1 MNKFINN
8 LYDIS
13 SKDISNNLQN
23 NYYKEDK
30 ICRNNSKIRSDSLTN
45 KKKNNSISKNQF
57 KVTYSNSII
66 NNDINSKNN
75 QNFENKNVLIMNK
88 KTNNSIANIKDINY
102 YSNNKNSK
110 INNINIK
117 SHNFYD
123 KKMNEILGEENY
135 KINNNNIKNNNNINI
150 SIENN
155 NLNLTNKTNSIIHN
169 ISNNNLSKAKK
180 IKNIK
185 NISSKK
191 KEQKII
197 YAKYPDKRPSL
208 PICNKNKN
216 KNNTIK
222 LLKKNEKDNH
232 SKDKFYTIQ
241 NKTKNNNHKSNN
253 LIPKVLMDKNNKNRN
268 RNINQSKEKKI
279 YQSQS
284 FFKYKYKVKHDLNRS
299 NSKFSNNNLSKSKIN
314 KKIRNDLSYKGI
326 ILNKKNIFKNKI
338 TSHNYSASKKS
349 PILSINYNHNYI
361 NNYNINKINNNNYIY
376 FMNNLPDEYNKDSL
390 FIQIKNL
397 WNKLKVTHIY
407 QEMFITLTK
416 QIKNNEKKKEI
427 FKNEINNLSSIL
439 QKLNKL
445 NEDILSRDMI
455 INKIKAFNSNN
466 NLEEIKKILNSLRMI
481 NIDFVYDYIS
491 FIKEISYDVL
501 KNKFNLDKI
510 KNFNRNYLNIMKND
524 TNFLYLHNYLNKIF
538 YFKKNDPFLVY
549 PSIKNPNPNNN
560 NYVILPL
567 NEETLKKIN
576 ECEYFLLTEKICEY
590 SIYNNSKEN
599 INSLLFND
607 QDNIINNIINNET
620 INISNIENNNN
631 NIININSYSTI
642 KNKDSPSP
650 FSTPINKI
658 EKNDKYDKFCYNN
671 INNSNDNKNNED
683 KNNKIPNSSNNNL
696 ISKINENNNNN
707 DIANISGLDNNNSNH
722 SKNNSSKIPENK
734 DIIINDFNKIMKDTS
749 LSLLYASY
757 LSNVSENV
765 KQSFNINE
773 DIFYYANIGIYP
785 KIIIFRNNT
794 NSNIKGICTLSF
806 NHTINLTMNV
816 NKKILNV
823 TSISCTG
830 DGTISEI
837 LLNIIEFCKNE
848 EIIYDSIEVNL
859 YYIKKQDGNFVL
871 DEELEKEIKSKAK
884 FKWVRLENDGEKRK
898 IKYHYIPNNDLIN
911 KENSLFNNLNMN
923 YLENKCAIS
932 MNNYVLIKYYEERGI
947 NDISMIEHSNLF
959 FIINLLNKYFLLN
972 ENNNNIE
979 KDKEDILLNLKG
991 LKLKKV
997 VRLLSEYNNNL
1008 LTNISDFKN
1017 DYSCNDNYNEDLLN
1031 KFVNIMEKL
1040 QNDNDNDNL
1049 ENNIC
1054 LTFNNICTNFS
1065 NIIKIDLD
1073 GYEYN
1078 IINMNDFII
1087 EVFNISDN
1095 DNNNEVIY
1103 FTKSENE
1110 NISFIFYEQNE
1121 ENKNDENYIK
1131 LLFNKILKK
1140 ILIKDS
1146 EEPINSYKKICIPSF
1161 SYQKNIVEEKNEE
1174 NSLNIIKYEILDC
1187 NESFDFCRENIPNY
1201 NTKFSFPFDEN
1212 YFNDKGI
1219 KIIKNN
1225 FAVAVLNPDLVLD
1238 YHLPSMNI
1246 YFINKEYWIKSNRK

>member
-13 SKDISNNLQN
+13 SKDMLNNLQN

-30 ICRNNSKIRSDSLTN
+30 HFKNNSKIRSDSLTN
-45 KKKNNSISKNQF
+45 KKKSNSKSKTY
-57 KVTYSNSII
+57 KVTYINSIL
-66 NNDINSKNN
+66 NNDNNNKNN
-75 QNFENKNVLIMNK
+75 QNLENKNVLII
-88 KTNNSIANIKDINY
+88 KTINNSIGNIKDINY
-102 YSNNKNSK
+102 YSNHKNAK
-110 INNINIK
+110 INNINVK

-123 KKMNEILGEENY
+123 KKINEILGEENN
-135 KINNNNIKNNNNINI
+135 KISNNNIKNNNNINI

-155 NLNLTNKTNSIIHN
+155 NLNLTNKTQSIIHS

-180 IKNIK
+180 IKDIRK
-185 NISSKK
+185 ISSKK
-191 KEQKII
+191 KGLKII

-208 PICNKNKN
+208 PIGNRNKI
-216 KNNTIK
+216 KNNNYK
-222 LLKKNEKDNH
+222 LSKKNVKDNN
-232 SKDKFYTIQ
+232 SKDKFSSIH
-241 NKTKNNNHKSNN
+241 NKIKNNNKSNN
-253 LIPKVLMDKNNKNRN
+253 LIPKVLLDKNNKNRN
-268 RNINQSKEKKI
+268 RNININQSKERKI

-284 FFKYKYKVKHDLNRS
+284 FFKYKKKVNDDLNRS
-299 NSKFSNNNLSKSKIN
+299 NSKYSNNNLSKSKNN
-314 KKIRNDLSYKGI
+314 KNRNDLSYKGI
-326 ILNKKNIFKNKI
+326 IMNKKNIIKNRM
-338 TSHNYSASKKS
+338 SSNNYSTSKKN

-376 FMNNLPDEYNKDSL
+376 FMNNLPEEYNKDPL

-416 QIKNNEKKKEI
+416 QIKNNEKKKQI
-427 FKNEINNLSSIL
+427 FQNEINNLSSIL
-439 QKLNKL
+439 NNLNKL

-455 INKIKAFNSNN
+455 INKIKTLNNNN

-481 NIDFVYDYIS
+481 TIDVVYDYIS

-510 KNFNRNYLNIMKND
+510 KNFNRNYLNILKND
-524 TNFLYLHNYLNKIF
+524 TNFLYLHHYLNKIF
-538 YFKKNDPFLVY
+538 YFNKKSDPFLVY
-549 PSIKNPNPNNN
+549 PSTKNPNHNNN

-567 NEETLKKIN
+567 NEETLKKIY

-590 SIYNNSKEN
+590 SMCNNRDN
-599 INSLLFND
+599 INLLLND
-607 QDNIINNIINNET
+607 HDNIINNLIDNET
-620 INISNIENNNN
+620 INISNIESNNN

-642 KNKDSPSP
+642 KNKDSPSN

-658 EKNDKYDKFCYNN
+658 GKNENYEKFCF
-671 INNSNDNKNNED
+671 NSNDNKNNED
-683 KNNKIPNSSNNNL
+683 RNNKDTNSSNNNL
-696 ISKINENNNNN
+696 ISKTNEKNNN
-707 DIANISGLDNNNSNH
+707 DITNISELDNNNI
-722 SKNNSSKIPENK
+722 NNSKDTSKIPDNK
-734 DIIINDFNKIMKDTS
+734 DNMKEVSLTS
-749 LSLLYASY
+749 LYASY

-806 NHTINLTMNV
+806 NHNINLTMNI

-830 DGTISEI
+830 EGSISEI

-848 EIIYDSIEVNL
+848 EIVYDSIEVNL

-911 KENSLFNNLNMN
+911 KENSVCNNLNMN
-923 YLENKCAIS
+923 NLDNKCALN
-932 MNNYVLIKYYEERGI
+932 MNSYVLIKYYEERGI

-959 FIINLLNKYFLLN
+959 FIINLLNKYFLLK
-972 ENNNNIE
+972 ENDNNIE
-979 KDKEDILLNLKG
+979 KDKENILLNLKG

-997 VRLLSEYNNNL
+997 VRLLSEYNNSL
-1008 LTNISDFKN
+1008 LTNISDFKK

-1031 KFVNIMEKL
+1031 RFSNIMEEL
-1040 QNDNDNDNL
+1040 QNDNVNENNNFD
-1049 ENNIC
+1049 NNIC
-1054 LTFNNICTNFS
+1054 LNFNNISTNFS

-1078 IINMNDFII
+1078 IISMNDFII

-1095 DNNNEVIY
+1095 ENNNEVIY

-1110 NISFIFYEQNE
+1110 NISFIFYEENE

-1146 EEPINSYKKICIPSF
+1146 EEPTNSYKKICIPSF
-1161 SYQKNIVEEKNEE
+1161 SYQKNIVEEKNED
-1174 NSLNIIKYEILDC
+1174 NSLDIIKYKLLDC
-1187 NESFDFCRENIPNY
+1187 NESFDFCIENIPNY
-1201 NTKFSFPFDEN
+1201 HTKFSFPFGE
-1212 YFNDKGI
+1212 YIFNDKEI

-1246 YFINKEYWIKSNRK
+1246 FFINKEYWIKSNRK